1 MFTPKQVAD
10 RLNLSSTTIRI
21 YSHKWADYLSPS
33 ANPEAGQPRLYSDED
48 IAVLTTIAALR
59 DNQGTADQIRAALDA
74 GERLEPVRPP
84 VEEPPADQAARA
96 GDGPTVEA
104 RAAVA
109 AAESAIAI
117 YRDRVNQLEARN
129 EALADRL
136 IEAERRMADEKAA
149 RAAAEKELEIMRA
162 LYEAATSPTPADRRP
177 TFWQWLTGRK

>member
-1 MFTPKQVAD
+1 MYTVTQAARSANV
-10 RLNLSSTTIRI
+10 STTSIRN
-21 YSHKWADYLSPS
+21 WAKLYADFLSPS
-33 ANPEAGQPRLYSDED
+33 ANPPAGTPREFTAADLSVFTTVAVMRAQLVEPEAIS
-48 IAVLTTIAALR
+48 
-59 DNQGTADQIRAALDA
+59 AALDA